1 MKKNFSKTLLVATE
15 NPHKLR
21 EYIGVSKLFDLK
33 IKFLSLRDFNGL
45 SLPEETGE
53 TFLENALIKARYAF
67 EKTKIPTIA
76 DDSGLI
82 IDYLDGKPGVFS
94 KRFAGEDG
102 DFEKNIKKVLLL
114 LEGVP
119 FEKRKAMFKT
129 VIVYKDS
136 EREKAFEGT
145 LSGYI
150 WFEKRGKEGF
160 GYDPIF
166 YLPELDKTIGELS
179 FEEKNKI
186 SHRSKALRKLFAYL
200 SNQSYN
206 PVDP

>member
-1 MKKNFSKTLLVATE
+1 MKKNFLKTLLVATE

-33 IKFLSLRDFNGL
+33 VKFLSLKDFDGF
-45 SLPEETGE
+45 SLPEETGK
-53 TFLENALIKARYAF
+53 TFLENALIKASYAF

-82 IDYLDGKPGVFS
+82 IDYLGGKPGVFS

-114 LEGVP
+114 LENVP

-129 VIVYKDS
+129 VIVYKDND
-136 EREKAFEGT
+136 REEAFEGT
-145 LSGYI
+145 LNGYI
-150 WFEKRGKEGF
+150 WFEKRGTGGF

-166 YLPELDKTIGELS
+166 YLPELDRTIGELT

-186 SHRSKALRKLFAYL
+186 SHRSKALRKLFTYL
-200 SNQSYN
+200 SN
-206 PVDP
+206 

>member
-1 MKKNFSKTLLVATE
+1 MKKNFLKTLLVATE

-33 IKFLSLRDFNGL
+33 VKFLSLKDFDGF
-45 SLPEETGE
+45 SLPEETGK

-82 IDYLDGKPGVFS
+82 IDYLGGKPGVFS

-114 LEGVP
+114 LENVP

-129 VIVYKDS
+129 VIVYKDND
-136 EREKAFEGT
+136 REEAFEGT
-145 LSGYI
+145 LNGYI
-150 WFEKRGKEGF
+150 WFEKRGTGGF

-166 YLPELDKTIGELS
+166 YLPELDRTIGELT

-186 SHRSKALRKLFAYL
+186 SHRSKALRKLFT
-200 SNQSYN
+200 
-206 PVDP
+206 

>member
-1 MKKNFSKTLLVATE
+1 MKKNFLKTLLVATE

-33 IKFLSLRDFNGL
+33 VKFLSLKDFDGF
-45 SLPEETGE
+45 SLPEETGK

-82 IDYLDGKPGVFS
+82 IDYLGGKPGVFS

-114 LEGVP
+114 LENVP

-129 VIVYKDS
+129 VIVYKDND
-136 EREKAFEGT
+136 REEAFEGT
-145 LSGYI
+145 LNGYI
-150 WFEKRGKEGF
+150 WFEKRGTGGF

-166 YLPELDKTIGELS
+166 YLPELDRTIGELTS
-179 FEEKNKI
+179 EEKNKI
-186 SHRSKALRKLFAYL
+186 SHRSKALRKLFTYL
-200 SNQSYN
+200 SN
-206 PVDP
+206 

>member
-1 MKKNFSKTLLVATE
+1 MKKNFLKTLLVATE

-33 IKFLSLRDFNGL
+33 VKFLSLKDFDGF
-45 SLPEETGE
+45 SLPEETGK

-82 IDYLDGKPGVFS
+82 IDYLGGKPGVFS

-114 LEGVP
+114 LENVP

-129 VIVYKDS
+129 VIVYKDND
-136 EREKAFEGT
+136 REEAFEGT
-145 LSGYI
+145 LNGYI
-150 WFEKRGKEGF
+150 WFEKRGTGGF

-166 YLPELDKTIGELS
+166 YLPELDRTIGELT

-186 SHRSKALRKLFAYL
+186 SHRSKALRKLFTYL
-200 SNQSYN
+200 SN
-206 PVDP
+206 

>member
-1 MKKNFSKTLLVATE
+1 MKKNFLRTLLVATE

-21 EYIGVSKLFDLK
+21 EYIGVSKLFNLK
-33 IKFLSLRDFNGL
+33 INFLSLKDFNGL
-45 SLPEETGE
+45 SLPEETGK

-82 IDYLDGKPGVFS
+82 IDYLGGKPGVFS

-114 LEGVP
+114 LENVP

-129 VIVYKDS
+129 VIVYKDTKK
-136 EREKAFEGT
+136 EKAFEGT
-145 LSGYI
+145 LNGYI
-150 WFEKRGKEGF
+150 WFEKRGTGGF

-166 YLPELDKTIGELS
+166 YLPELDRTIGELTS
-179 FEEKNKI
+179 EEKNKI
-186 SHRSKALRKLFAYL
+186 SHRSKALRKLFTYL
-200 SNQSYN
+200 SN
-206 PVDP
+206 